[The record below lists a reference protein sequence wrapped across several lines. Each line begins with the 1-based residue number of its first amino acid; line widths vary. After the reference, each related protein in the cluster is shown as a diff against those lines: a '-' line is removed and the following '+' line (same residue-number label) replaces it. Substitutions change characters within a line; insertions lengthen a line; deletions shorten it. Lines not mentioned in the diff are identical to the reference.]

1 MHQLTHIALA
11 ALCTVALAAC
21 SSDNDS
27 VTDEFIGLQ
36 NDPTSSTTSSI
47 GLIQADDSSPDT
59 DGDGRSNDAEG
70 TGDPDG
76 DGIPN
81 YLDLDSDG
89 DNVLDSHEYNH
100 PCEADFAAAREQ
112 HGIPT
117 ATRDY
122 PELSERVPLII
133 TEHWFEERAILVR
146 FTSMQS
152 EDFCSVKEEQN
163 TTIWDE

>member
-1 MHQLTHIALA
+1 MKKLA
-11 ALCTVALAAC
+11 AITLVTCSAITMSACGGSGSSSEETVE
-21 SSDNDS
+21 N
-27 VTDEFIGLQ
+27 Q
-36 NDPTSSTTSSI
+36 TTAVPSA

-89 DNVLDSHEYNH
+89 DNVSDAHEYNH
-100 PCEADFAAAREQ
+100 PCAADFAISIEQ
-112 HGIPT
+112 YGEPS

-122 PELSERVPLII
+122 PDFSERVPLIV
-133 TEHWFEERAILVR
+133 TEHWYADVATIVR
-146 FTSMQS
+146 FTSMET
-152 EDFCSVKEEQN
+152 EDFCTVAQEQN
-163 TTIWDE
+163 ADIWND

>member
-1 MHQLTHIALA
+1 MQKLKLMSLT
-11 ALCTVALAAC
+11 AC
-21 SSDNDS
+21 CVFVLTACGGSGEDSTGSSVIQQDAVS
-27 VTDEFIGLQ
+27 QSG
-36 NDPTSSTTSSI
+36 I

-89 DNVLDSHEYNH
+89 DSVSDAHEYNH
-100 PCEADFAAAREQ
+100 PCAPDFAAAAEKF
-112 HGIPT
+112 GAPD

-122 PELSERVPLII
+122 PEQSERIPLII
-133 TEHWFEERAILVR
+133 TEHWFSDSATLVR
-146 FTSMQS
+146 FTSLET
-152 EDFCSVKEEQN
+152 EDFCTVAEEEN
-163 TTIWDE
+163 ASLWTD

>member
-1 MHQLTHIALA
+1 MQKLKLIP
-11 ALCTVALAAC
+11 LAAC
-21 SSDNDS
+21 CVLALTACGGGGGDSTADS
-27 VTDEFIGLQ
+27 VIQQDGGNQ
-36 NDPTSSTTSSI
+36 NGI

-89 DNVLDSHEYNH
+89 DSISDAHEYNH
-100 PCEADFAAAREQ
+100 PCEPDFAAAIEKF
-112 HGIPT
+112 GAPT

-122 PELSERVPLII
+122 PELSERIPLII
-133 TEHWFEERAILVR
+133 TEHWFSDSATIVR
-146 FTSMQS
+146 FTSLET
-152 EDFCSVKEEQN
+152 EDFCTVAEEEN
-163 TTIWDE
+163 ASLWTD